1 MAMNKQQWTLVSGLG
16 LGAGL
21 MYLLDPQG
29 GGRRRALAR
38 DKAVSAWSS
47 GSDVV
52 RKTSRDLGNRS
63 KGLAASV
70 QSKLRKEDADDLIL
84 RERVRSKLGRW
95 VSHPSAIEVEVA
107 EGVVTLRGPVLSSEA
122 AHLLKK
128 VAKVKGVEDVRDELD
143 LRESTEGVSGLQADE
158 ELSQNGSRSWSPAMR
173 VLAGT
178 AGGALTL
185 AALKRRDKL
194 GAALGTV
201 ALGLLA
207 SSATGTPQLN
217 PARLMKLRGRR
228 SDTLEE
234 SGDGQ
239 LQSDSSSIPVS
250 KSGDGMAGHDHLTS
264 LDSENFGFEPSRAH

>member
-1 MAMNKQQWTLVSGLG
+1 MNKQQWTLVSGVG

-29 GGRRRALAR
+29 GGRRRELVR
-38 DKAVSAWSS
+38 DKAASAWSS

-63 KGLAASV
+63 KELAASV
-70 QSKLRKEDADDLIL
+70 QSKLRKEDADDRVL

-95 VSHPSAIEVEVA
+95 VSQPSAIEVEVA

-122 AHLLKK
+122 HHLLKK
-128 VAKVKGVEDVRDELD
+128 VGKVQGVEDVRDEL
-143 LRESTEGVSGLQADE
+143 EMKETAEGVSSLRGE
-158 ELSQNGSRSWSPAMR
+158 GELAQDGSRSWSPAMR

-207 SSATGTPQLN
+207 SSATGIPQLN
-217 PARLMKLRGRR
+217 PKRLMKLRGRR
-228 SDTLEE
+228 GDTLQG

-239 LQSDSSSIPVS
+239 LQHVSSSVPVA
-250 KSGDGMAGHDHLTS
+250 KSEDGMAGHDNLTS
-264 LDSENFGFEPSRAH
+264 LDAESFGFEPSHAH

>member
-29 GGRRRALAR
+29 GSRRRAQVR
-38 DKAVSAWSS
+38 DKAASAWSS

-95 VSHPSAIEVEVA
+95 VSHPSTIEVEVA
-107 EGVVTLRGPVLSSEA
+107 EGMVTLRGPVLSSEA

-143 LRESTEGVSGLQADE
+143 MRESTEGVSGLQTG
-158 ELSQNGSRSWSPAMR
+158 ELSQDGSRSWSPAMR

-217 PARLMKLRGRR
+217 PKRLMKLRGRR
-228 SDTLEE
+228 GDTLQE

-239 LQSDSSSIPVS
+239 LQIDSLEVPVA
-250 KSGDGMAGHDHLTS
+250 KSGDGMAGHDSLAS
-264 LDSENFGFEPSRAH
+264 LDSESFGFEPSHAH